1 MTRALRVAV
10 VGAGKMGAHHA
21 RVFACAEGATLAGV
35 LDVDAH
41 AAESVAQR
49 HGALVLRSLDE
60 AIERADLVVVA
71 TPTHLHFAQARRVL
85 AAGRAALVEKPLA
98 PRADDARALCE
109 VARETG
115 ARLFVGHSERFNA
128 VVRAIVRDSA
138 ESEIVHV
145 TTRRTAGAPTEEV
158 CVNLAVHDIDLV
170 ALLARAS
177 VDLVSASGDCDAA
190 ELTLRAGATSARASV
205 ARRALERVR
214 TLVVRASRGTYAGD
228 LLAGHLERDGAPMTL
243 DSREPLALQAESAIR
258 AMRGEPSPV
267 ATGEAGALA
276 VAVAE
281 RAASTLAD
289 LRVSAAE

>member
-1 MTRALRVAV
+1 MTLRVAV

-35 LDVDAH
+35 LDVEPR
-41 AAESVAQR
+41 AAEAVARR

-98 PRADDARALCE
+98 RSAHDAHALCE
-109 VARETG
+109 VARATG
-115 ARLFVGHSERFNA
+115 ARLLVGHSERFNA
-128 VVRAIVRDSA
+128 VVRAIARDSA
-138 ESEIVHV
+138 DSEITHV
-145 TTRRTAGAPTEEV
+145 STRRTAAAPTEDV

-170 ALLARAS
+170 ALLARAP
-177 VDLVSASGDCDAA
+177 VDLLSASGDCDTA
-190 ELTLRAGATSARASV
+190 ELALRAGATAAHASV
-205 ARRALERVR
+205 ARRALSRVR
-214 TLVVRASRGTYAGD
+214 TLVVRASRGTYVGD
-228 LLAGHLERDGAPMTL
+228 LLAGRLERDGAPIAL
-243 DSREPLALQAESAIR
+243 DSGEPLALQAEAAIR
-258 AMRGEPSPV
+258 AMRGEVSAI
-267 ATGEAGALA
+267 ATGEAGTLA

-289 LRVSAAE
+289 PRVSAAE